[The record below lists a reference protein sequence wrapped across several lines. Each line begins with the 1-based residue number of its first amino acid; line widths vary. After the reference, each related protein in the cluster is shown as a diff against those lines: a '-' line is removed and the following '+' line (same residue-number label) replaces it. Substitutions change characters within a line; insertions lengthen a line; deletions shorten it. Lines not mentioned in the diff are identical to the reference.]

1 MDAATVFRLM
11 SLIPDRVAREPSGS
25 AFVLQDGHT
34 ARVALL
40 TRFLHWLGPLEALS
54 KEDQQALGVRSGG
67 GKSLDALD
75 PEDALPDEDLIEFED
90 DEDKTPVR
98 PVEAGTQIAA

>member
-11 SLIPDRVAREPSGS
+11 SLIPDRVARGPSGS
-25 AFVLQDGHT
+25 AFELQDGHT
-34 ARVALL
+34 ARLALL

-67 GKSLDALD
+67 GRTMDM
-75 PEDALPDEDLIEFED
+75 EEELPDFED

-98 PVEAGTQIAA
+98 PPEAGTQIAA

>member
-1 MDAATVFRLM
+1 M

-34 ARVALL
+34 PRVALL

-67 GKSLDALD
+67 GKSLDAFD
-75 PEDALPDEDLIEFED
+75 PDDPLSDEDLPEFED

-98 PVEAGTQIAA
+98 PVDAGTQIAA

>member
-1 MDAATVFRLM
+1 MDAATVFRVI

-54 KEDQQALGVRSGG
+54 RESQQALGVRSGG
-67 GKSLDALD
+67 GKAM
-75 PEDALPDEDLIEFED
+75 EMEEDLPEFED
-90 DEDKTPVR
+90 EEDKTPVR
-98 PVEAGTQIAA
+98 LPEAGTQIAA